1 LCLTLEQSLLD
12 EQRRWRHQDRLDR
25 LERQRLGLDGEPTP
39 SEAAPPYTLRDE
51 NPRRLTTEPQY
62 HPAVADSLECRKGD
76 SVDSAVC
83 CRNCI
88 CARCGTLSMKCP
100 AVPELDDTRARP
112 SLPEMVGGEPPR
124 PWVGAAAGHIL
135 S

>member
-1 LCLTLEQSLLD
+1 
-12 EQRRWRHQDRLDR
+12 
-25 LERQRLGLDGEPTP
+25 
-39 SEAAPPYTLRDE
+39 LRDE
-51 NPRRLTTEPQY
+51 NPRRLTTEAQY
-62 HPAVADSLECRKGD
+62 HPAMADRPECRRSN
-76 SVDSAVC
+76 SVDSVAAVC

-88 CARCGTLSMKCP
+88 CTRCGTLSMKCP

-112 SLPEMVGGEPPR
+112 PLPEIGEEPPR